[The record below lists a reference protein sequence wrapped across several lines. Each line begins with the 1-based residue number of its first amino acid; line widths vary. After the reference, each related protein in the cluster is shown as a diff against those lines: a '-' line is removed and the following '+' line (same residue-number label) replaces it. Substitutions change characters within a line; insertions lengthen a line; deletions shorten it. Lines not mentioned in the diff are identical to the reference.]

1 MTNKFTATILA
12 SVFLIT
18 ITSCNSGDKS
28 NDRNINLIQD
38 STSFENNTTTDTTA
52 VQAQQPEQNQQ
63 NSSEATPVTKATTPV
78 KKTKTPSKVVTQP
91 QSTTPVATNP
101 EVTSTST
108 GNQEAAGNTVTS
120 EGEKKTGI
128 SKTAKGA
135 IIGGAAGA
143 VGGAIISK
151 KKGVGAVVGGAVGA
165 AAGAIIGKQK
175 DKKDKAKEEATEQT
189 QKQ

>member
-52 VQAQQPEQNQQ
+52 VQASSRNKTSKTVQSNSCNKSDNAGEENQNTFQSRHPTSIN
-63 NSSEATPVTKATTPV
+63 NS
-78 KKTKTPSKVVTQP
+78 
-91 QSTTPVATNP
+91 VATNP

-108 GNQEAAGNTVTS
+108 AIRSRRNTVTS
-120 EGEKKTGI
+120 EGKRKR
-128 SKTAKGA
+128 
-135 IIGGAAGA
+135 
-143 VGGAIISK
+143 
-151 KKGVGAVVGGAVGA
+151 
-165 AAGAIIGKQK
+165 
-175 DKKDKAKEEATEQT
+175 D
-189 QKQ
+189 